1 MRWRR
6 FRAGLRQHR
15 QHRPFRIAEP
25 AWDAADRT
33 RLTELAA
40 ELTAVL
46 TQPPPRQQPPL
57 AERDLAVAA
66 THLWKARRKIY
77 RSEADTS
84 REGRQIARFLRT
96 VQESLDAAGVRIQD
110 HTGVSYNAGLSLEV
124 LAYEENPEVTGEV
137 VTETVRPSVYV
148 NEKRIQ
154 MGQVLV
160 GFPPADGSGEAN
172 HE

>member
-40 ELTAVL
+40 ELTAAL
-46 TQPPPRQQPPL
+46 TSPPPRQPPL
-57 AERDLAVAA
+57 AERELAVAA
-66 THLWKARRKIY
+66 TNLWKARRKIY
-77 RSEADTS
+77 RAEADTS
-84 REGRQIARFLRT
+84 REGRQIARYLRT
-96 VQESLDAAGVRIQD
+96 IQESLDAAGVVIQD
-110 HTGVSYNAGLSLEV
+110 HTGTGYHAGLSLEV
-124 LAYEENPEVTGEV
+124 LAYEEDPAVTGEV

-148 NEKRIQ
+148 NGQRIQ

-160 GFPPADGSGEAN
+160 GFPPADRPGESE